1 MKREENN
8 PVSSQASTSQEENLL
23 QENSDLH
30 RGSDPQS
37 TGSEISE
44 SSHLTTMSSTEE
56 IEVPLESLGAPE
68 EQNDTLGMMPWEEE
82 RESCLQHIA
91 LLSKEMN
98 KLKLE
103 IKCVSE
109 RKTPLP
115 QSFPVVWKKC
125 RKALKDN
132 LQIEDK
138 CEELN
143 VLMKINIELKV
154 ALEKQA
160 QRLEEIQNN
169 HKRLQAQRS
178 EILLAHAEGTVTPKP
193 SLWRRFILSFKCEWT
208 NDACVNEVWVWMSQ
222 WSCVSGCLTRGSDW
236 VSWVEW
242 LWHLVCGG
250 TNSRPISGQQN
261 HSPSSAKDSRLI
273 CSDYRRWCAA
283 ASFLWQMYLL

>member
-56 IEVPLESLGAPE
+56 IEVPLESLGDPE

-91 LLSKEMN
+91 RLSKEMN

-143 VLMKINIELKV
+143 VLMKINVELKV

-193 SLWRRFILSFKCEWT
+193 SLWRRFILSFKCEWIT
-208 NDACVNEVWVWMSQ
+208 RHPPQKTQDSFVQTIEGDALQ
-222 WSCVSGCLTRGSDW
+222 LLSCDKCTYCKS
-236 VSWVEW
+236 
-242 LWHLVCGG
+242 LW
-250 TNSRPISGQQN
+250 TKA
-261 HSPSSAKDSRLI
+261 SAKSPKCKFPQRCLG
-273 CSDYRRWCAA
+273 SWGA
-283 ASFLWQMYLL
+283 F